1 MRPCPYEGLW
11 LTSRRDFTAITRK
24 ENFRSGRSRNLGSIA
39 SNRKWNKSSHHVYIH
54 NRFNRRRYVKIH
66 SERLLDSKAA
76 LLHNFEIKAA
86 LLHNFEINRKR
97 YGFASFREGAH
108 RISFLT
114 KIYD

>member
-1 MRPCPYEGLW
+1 MVYYFLNANISILQKKWYPQ
-11 LTSRRDFTAITRK
+11 LTIYY
-24 ENFRSGRSRNLGSIA
+24 
-39 SNRKWNKSSHHVYIH
+39 HVNIH
-54 NRFNRRRYVKIH
+54 NLFVRRRYVKIH